1 MVTKAK
7 ESCDGASGIYDA
19 AQLISAAMNG
29 QMDR

>member
-19 AQLISAAMNG
+19 AQFNICCHEWADG
-29 QMDR
+29 